1 MKYLY
6 KKIKIMRQLFKIDES
21 EKKRILEMHENA
33 TKRNYLTEQ
42 SNTDPLVSK
51 QGGTQ
56 LTSTFDDE
64 FGKPQTSTTNVAL
77 PGIQD
82 FDTLNKFAYNWGGKS
97 LCDKMKYLEQ
107 KKLKDVYNYTTERM
121 CKRVSGDSPRTAA
134 DVLKNTIDKA
144 LLNIAQNINDLNK
157 IAAGTIGQNTMS
169 IENPTWAEFLKYHPN
184 LPEVIRAIAME
195 QVKPI
200 MASVQSAVGA
210 AKSGMSK
217 M

>member
-1 MKYLY
+1 
-6 KKIKIMRQLFKIDES
+6 MRQLFKIDES

-33 TKRNYLTEQ
+33 TKRNYLIEQ
-42 SNTDPLVSK
+42 PNTDPLVSK

-56 LTSTFDDE
+56 LTSTLDDE

-82 FDTLNKFAYNWGGKS
+82 FDTLNKFAYNWGGGS

-107 KKLKDVYNYTTERM
+107 KKLKNVYDYTTERM

-134 DVLKNTIDKA
+134 DALKNIIDKA
-144 LLNIAQNINDLNK
+144 LLNIAQNMNDLNK
-157 IAAGTIGQNTMS
+157 IADGTIGQNTMS
-169 IENPTWAEFLKYHPN
+169 IENPSWAEYLKYHPN

-200 MASVQSAVGA
+200 MANVQSAVDT